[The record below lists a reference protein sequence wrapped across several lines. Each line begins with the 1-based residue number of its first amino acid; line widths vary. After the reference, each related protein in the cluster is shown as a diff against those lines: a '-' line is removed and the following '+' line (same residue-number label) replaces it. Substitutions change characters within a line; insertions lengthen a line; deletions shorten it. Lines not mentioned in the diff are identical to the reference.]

1 MNSIGN
7 VINQNRRQ
15 LLWKAV
21 LGIGIAAAG
30 SASLL
35 PSQLLPRPQGKS
47 TRARNCRGSG
57 APIS

>member
-7 VINQNRRQ
+7 IINQNRRQ

-30 SASLL
+30 SAACS
-35 PSQLLPRPQGKS
+35 RH
-47 TRARNCRGSG
+47 N
-57 APIS
+57 